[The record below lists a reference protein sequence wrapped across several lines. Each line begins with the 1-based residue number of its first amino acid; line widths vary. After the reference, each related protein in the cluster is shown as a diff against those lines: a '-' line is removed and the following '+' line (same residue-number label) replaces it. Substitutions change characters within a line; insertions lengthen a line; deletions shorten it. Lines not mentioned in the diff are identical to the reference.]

1 MVPGSTFRYGSNF
14 IRLTF
19 KPRLSSRHPIDAA
32 ASPLPKEDTTP
43 PVTKMYFADIASSLY
58 FGLVNCAAGV
68 PCAPRLADSGRFAQK
83 QKPTGVHGARNSW
96 ARCGGG
102 WRAQSIMAE
111 KCVEGNVE
119 KGVRTL
125 RSMFRAQMLLKG
137 QE

>member
-19 KPRLSSRHPIDAA
+19 SPRLSSRHPNDAA

-58 FGLVNCAAGV
+58 VVLENCAARV
-68 PCAPRLADSGRFAQK
+68 PTAPRPAQK
-83 QKPTGVHGARNSW
+83 RKPTGVPNAHNSW
-96 ARCGGG
+96 ARWGGG

-111 KCVEGNVE
+111 KVVEGNVE
-119 KGVRTL
+119 KRGRTFAAL
-125 RSMFRAQMLLKG
+125 T
-137 QE
+137 